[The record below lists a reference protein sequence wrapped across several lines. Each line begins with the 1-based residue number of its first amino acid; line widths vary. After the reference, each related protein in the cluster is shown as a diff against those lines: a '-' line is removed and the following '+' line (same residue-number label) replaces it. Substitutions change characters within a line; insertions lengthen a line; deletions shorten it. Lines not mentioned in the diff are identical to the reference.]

1 MNDKQ
6 RTAGYKMGRRRKL
19 KRSGFNPDQKFLE
32 KAKKEFLKKGGK
44 IEILEDSTIYAEDV
58 GFANP
63 QNNGFYGH
71 SKTSFAGLID

>member
-1 MNDKQ
+1 VNDKQ

-44 IEILEDSTIYAEDV
+44 IEILEDPTIYAEDV

-63 QNNGFYGH
+63 QMNGAYGN
-71 SKTSFAGLID
+71 SKGSMSGLIT